1 MSDIHFS
8 PSLKKVNLKEIG
20 RRAAREAEK
29 AIIKV
34 TLQHTH
40 WNRKKAAELL
50 QVSYKALL
58 YKIKQYELDS
68 DYS

>member
-1 MSDIHFS
+1 MSESVSS

-20 RRAAREAEK
+20 RRAAQEAERS
-29 AIIKV
+29 IIKT